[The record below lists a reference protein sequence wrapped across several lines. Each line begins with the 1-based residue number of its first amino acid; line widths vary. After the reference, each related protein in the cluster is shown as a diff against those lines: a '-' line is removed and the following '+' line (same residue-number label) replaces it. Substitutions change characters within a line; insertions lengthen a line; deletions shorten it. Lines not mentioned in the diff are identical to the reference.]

1 LKRPVSDIIIKP
13 YRMWLTIFTLLEVPS
28 DIALYAGSRLPE
40 FINFFVVGLCSIIS
54 FIGMCVTLWL
64 NGRAKKH
71 QYGAI
76 HQEVDQTRWI
86 LGIFPMARAHLLTTY
101 RPWYLTF
108 NALYISFLFIA
119 GIAAIITQ
127 TKMMLILLSLAIF
140 NAIAILITLVFN
152 RQTRLHQ
159 H

>member
-1 LKRPVSDIIIKP
+1 MKRPVSDIIIKP

-64 NGRAKKH
+64 NGRAKKRR
-71 QYGAI
+71 YGAI
-76 HQEVDQTRWI
+76 HQEVGQTEWV
-86 LGIFPMARAHLLTTY
+86 LGLFPMARAHLLTTY

-108 NALYISFLFIA
+108 SVLYVTSLFAA
-119 GIAAIITQ
+119 GIAAVVTQ
-127 TKMMLILLSLAIF
+127 TRLMLLLLLLAI
-140 NAIAILITLVFN
+140 IAVIAVLITLVLN